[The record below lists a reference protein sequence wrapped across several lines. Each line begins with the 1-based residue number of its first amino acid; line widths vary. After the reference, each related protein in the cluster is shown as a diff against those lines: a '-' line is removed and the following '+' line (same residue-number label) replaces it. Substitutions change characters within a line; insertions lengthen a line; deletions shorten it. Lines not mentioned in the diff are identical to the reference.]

1 MKKKKYKL
9 KYLQK
14 KGVLDKNVDKY
25 LINSA
30 NIKIIGQEIINL
42 IGNSN
47 TFREFFLDLN
57 EVKLWWIK
65 KLKKDGL
72 GF

>member
-1 MKKKKYKL
+1 M
-9 KYLQK
+9 
-14 KGVLDKNVDKY
+14 LDKNVDKY
-25 LINSA
+25 LIKSS

-42 IGNSN
+42 IGASD
-47 TFREFFLDLN
+47 TFRELFLELN
-57 EVKLWWIK
+57 EIKLWWTK